1 MTIDT
6 DEPESATRGGE
17 SESASRGGEAEMNQR
32 MISIIVVG
40 ARGRMGTT
48 LIHEV
53 MDSDDLTLG
62 ACVDR
67 SGGPGIGQDAGRLIG
82 RPEIGVLVTDELK
95 PRRGNVVV
103 DFSLASA
110 TDNNLRQCLEH
121 GVPLVIGTTGL
132 SEETENLLFE
142 AAEQIP
148 IVHAA
153 NFSVGVTL
161 LQRLAAMAARALG
174 NDWDTEIVEI
184 HHRLK
189 RDSPSGTALRL
200 GAAIADATKRRF
212 SEAVVTDRA
221 SLNRARGPLEI
232 GVYGMRGGDS
242 VGEHT
247 VMFCGDGERIELIHR
262 ARDRGIFAR
271 GALRA
276 ARWVASQPPGYYDM
290 NDVLGLEGFD
300 EDDEPDEG

>member
-1 MTIDT
+1 MT
-6 DEPESATRGGE
+6 A
-17 SESASRGGEAEMNQR
+17 EAEEVAMNKR
-32 MISIIVVG
+32 MISIVVVG

-53 MDSDDLTLG
+53 MESEDLTLG

-82 RPEIGVLVTDELK
+82 RPETGVLVTDELK

-103 DFSLASA
+103 DFSLATA

-132 SEETENLLFE
+132 SEETESLLFE

-161 LQRLAAMAARALG
+161 LQRLAALAARALG
-174 NDWDTEIVEI
+174 NSWDAELVEI

-189 RDSPSGTALRL
+189 RDSPSGTALRI
-200 GAAIADATKRRF
+200 GAAVAEATGRRF
-212 SEAVVTDRA
+212 SDVVVTDRA
-221 SLNRARGPLEI
+221 SLNHARGANEI

-247 VMFCGDGERIELIHR
+247 LMFCGDGERIELIHR
-262 ARDRGIFAR
+262 ARDRAIFAR

-276 ARWVASQPPGYYDM
+276 ARWVVDQPPGYYDM
-290 NDVLGLEGFD
+290 NDVLGLGEFPFD
-300 EDDEPDEG
+300 EVGEIKATEA